1 MIPKPKFGEEHVD
14 FISRCMI
21 DEVMRKE
28 YPNEK
33 QRLAV
38 CASNIKKK

>member
-1 MIPKPKFGEEHVD
+1 MIPKPKPNEEPKEFV
-14 FISRCMI
+14 SRCMI

-28 YPNEK
+28 YTNEK

>member
-14 FISRCMI
+14 FISRCMS
-21 DEVMRKE
+21 DEIMLSE

-38 CASNIKKK
+38 CAANIKKK